1 MTVAKT
7 GERQIV
13 ITREFDAPRAL
24 VFRAMTDPAAIPL
37 WWGPARYTTTID
49 KLDARPGGA
58 WRFVQKGP
66 DGEFGFRGVFKEI
79 VPPQRVVMTF
89 EWEGLPGHISVNTLV
104 LEERGGRTFMTSTS
118 TFDSREDR
126 DGMVASGME
135 SGARESYDRLDT
147 VLATL

>member
-24 VFRAMTDPAAIPL
+24 VFRAMTDPAVIPL

-126 DGMVASGME
+126 DGMVESGME